1 MVRIE
6 EIVHIIP
13 LGHEIDR
20 AVKPF
25 EHYKANRVHLLAV
38 TDTFEKY
45 SRKMIEQQ
53 KHYLNVVKERLT
65 KLGIEVQIRNIDMF
79 DFLEAVR
86 HISNIAVAEKNRGSV
101 VYVNISSAGRLT
113 SAAATLA
120 AMAHQLKPYYVSAER
135 YSETKEEKDLHGLSI
150 CEDPPKIQLLETFPL
165 QLPDEDCIKVLVKLY
180 KEKKG
185 MTTTEIAEY
194 LAEQK
199 VEGFEKCS
207 PWRRLPRD
215 QRFNP
220 LMKLNKRILQKL
232 EKSGYITRER
242 KGRYNTIKIT
252 SGGVAVAYISGL
264 VQ

>member
-25 EHYKANRVHLLAV
+25 EHYKANKVYLLAV
-38 TDTFEKY
+38 TDTFGKY
-45 SRKMIEQQ
+45 SREMVEQQ
-53 KHYLNVVKERLT
+53 KYYLNVVKERLT
-65 KLGIEVQIRNIDMF
+65 KLGIEVQTKNIDMF
-79 DFLEAVR
+79 DFLEVVR
-86 HISNIAVAEKNRGSV
+86 HISNLAVVEKNRGNV

-113 SAAATLA
+113 SAATTLA
-120 AMAHQLKPYYVSAER
+120 ALAHQLKPYYVSAEK
-135 YSETKEEKDLHGLSI
+135 YPDTKEEKDAHGLSI
-150 CEDPPKIQLLETFPL
+150 CEGPPKIQMLETFPL

-180 KEKKG
+180 QEKIG
-185 MTTTEIAEY
+185 MTTIKIAEY

-199 VEGFEKCS
+199 VEGFENCC
-207 PWRRLPRD
+207 PWSRLPRHK
-215 QRFNP
+215 RFNP

-232 EKSGYITRER
+232 EESGYITRER

-252 SGGVAVAYISGL
+252 PSGIAVAHISGQL
-264 VQ
+264 Q